1 MWVRFLVRKIPW
13 KRAWQPTLVF
23 LPRESHGQRSL
34 VGYRPWGH
42 KESDMAEGQ
51 RTHTHKQKDGRKEG
65 KYLPPVLAG
74 CGVIQGLPRSQCS
87 ESFRRLPNTV
97 PLSLLLSWN
106 ALPSPICLAALQAYC
121 STIRSLLPTPTLL
134 CGLLGLTCQVALPFL
149 WA

>member
-1 MWVRFLVRKIPW
+1 MDREVWWATAHGVTKSQIWLRDSAHIHTN
-13 KRAWQPTLVF
+13 KRM
-23 LPRESHGQRSL
+23 E
-34 VGYRPWGH
+34 
-42 KESDMAEGQ
+42 
-51 RTHTHKQKDGRKEG
+51 GRKEG